1 MYLNFNTKHAR
12 LVNDHELSWRP
23 LCRGDIDE
31 WACSLQGGSGYTSAE
46 GLFKP
51 RLIIGA
57 LGVTDKWNLNR
68 IEESPLL
75 AWPSAGAWFSCLPNK
90 GIPQRFRATS
100 NLFGGR

>member
-68 IEESPLL
+68 IEESPL
-75 AWPSAGAWFSCLPNK
+75 
-90 GIPQRFRATS
+90 
-100 NLFGGR
+100 FGMALCRSMVLLSTK